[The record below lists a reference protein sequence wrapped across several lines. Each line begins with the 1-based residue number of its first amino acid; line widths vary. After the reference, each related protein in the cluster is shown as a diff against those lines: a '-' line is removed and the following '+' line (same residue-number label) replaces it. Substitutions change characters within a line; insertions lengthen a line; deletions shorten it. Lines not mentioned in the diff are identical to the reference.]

1 MSDCLSLRGVCKSY
15 DTGVRG
21 CSASVRV
28 LCDVD
33 LDVAAGEIVAISAA
47 PSAGKTTL
55 LLCAAGMLR
64 PDRGSISW
72 FGGPARRDGAP
83 PDGIAYASDR
93 PFPYGFLSI
102 REALEYAAI
111 VRDLPLRDSSV
122 RVTRAL
128 ERTGLAA
135 FEERR
140 VDSLNGAQLSR
151 FGLAAAL
158 LACPRL
164 ILVDDL
170 ASGCD
175 ADTAHELVALLRLAA
190 ADGAGVLAAGKLVP
204 WLASAD
210 DASPCIPTRPVS
222 LVAGRIEIGTVEPL
236 GAPRRVPVPGLA
248 ARVAEHR
255 SQSTAH
261 QNGGR

>member
-1 MSDCLSLRGVCKSY
+1 MPASGAAPPRCACCATSISTLRPARSSRSRPPRPRARPRCSCARRECCAPIA
-15 DTGVRG
+15 DRSRG
-21 CSASVRV
+21 
-28 LCDVD
+28 
-33 LDVAAGEIVAISAA
+33 SAA
-47 PSAGKTTL
+47 P
-55 LLCAAGMLR
+55 
-64 PDRGSISW
+64 
-72 FGGPARRDGAP
+72 ARRNGAP

-135 FEERR
+135 FADRR
-140 VDSLNGAQLSR
+140 VDSLDGAQLSR

-190 ADGAGVLAAGKLVP
+190 ADGAGVVAAGKLVP

-210 DASPCIPTRPVS
+210 DASPCVPTRPVS

-236 GAPRRVPVPGLA
+236 GAPRRVPVTGLA

-261 QNGGR
+261 QNGAR